1 MKNILLI
8 GCGRFGQRIAKKLN
22 DMDAQVMA
30 VDRSEERVAAT
41 APFVTNAIVGD
52 ATDTGFLKTL
62 GIRNFD
68 ACVVAV
74 GDDVLSSI
82 EITSLLK
89 DMGAARV
96 VSRASK
102 NLQEQL
108 LLRNGA
114 DEVVF
119 PEKQMA
125 SWTAVR
131 VGSDHI
137 FDYLKLDDNFAIFE
151 IQVPDA
157 WVSHTIGE
165 LNVRKRYHV
174 NIMAVKSGDSMEI
187 SVGNDYYF
195 TSGDVMFVVGT
206 DKDIQKCFE

>member
-82 EITSLLK
+82 EIASLLK
-89 DMGAARV
+89 DMGAAEWSRV
-96 VSRASK
+96 RRRIFRSSCFCGTARTRSFSRRSRWPHGQPSAS
-102 NLQEQL
+102 
-108 LLRNGA
+108 G
-114 DEVVF
+114 
-119 PEKQMA
+119 P
-125 SWTAVR
+125 T
-131 VGSDHI
+131 
-137 FDYLKLDDNFAIFE
+137 
-151 IQVPDA
+151 
-157 WVSHTIGE
+157 
-165 LNVRKRYHV
+165 
-174 NIMAVKSGDSMEI
+174 
-187 SVGNDYYF
+187 
-195 TSGDVMFVVGT
+195 TSSIT
-206 DKDIQKCFE
+206 